1 LEVPID
7 FFLNSGVVLP
17 PFEIGGN
24 AIALGKLLSRIN
36 YLLYFGVITKCEDG
50 CVKIST
56 TIDLF
61 TRWRL

>member
-17 PFEIGGN
+17 PSEIGGT

-50 CVKIST
+50 V
-56 TIDLF
+56 
-61 TRWRL
+61 